1 MEEQNTRS
9 SGKATQIMK
18 RHGNPSR
25 TYKLWWHL
33 CSIMSNLLRPKL
45 KKLEREIMMMVIQQ
59 MRSCKSR
66 KTMTDKISSFKCL
79 GSSEV
84 IEPPKC
90 RGSIRTFSKCTTQ
103 KYWSITYWRKSSGPT
118 ISDINNEQS
127 LNLNLNTLSTLIE

>member
-66 KTMTDKISSFKCL
+66 RTMMDKISSFKCL

-103 KYWSITYWRKSSGPT
+103 KYWSITYWRKSSGLT

>member
-45 KKLEREIMMMVIQQ
+45 KKLGKEIMMMVIQQ

-66 KTMTDKISSFKCL
+66 KTMMDKISSFKCL

-90 RGSIRTFSKCTTQ
+90 RGWIRTFSKCTTQ
-103 KYWSITYWRKSSGPT
+103 KYWSITYWRKSSGLT